1 MGYDYALVHL
11 TYTLPPAVLLTA
23 IYFPLTTR
31 LDLYKVSFLIT
42 VAVLSTI
49 PWDSYLIR
57 TNIWSYPPNAVLG
70 PTIWQIPIEEVFFF
84 VIQTY
89 NTTLLYLLFSK
100 PVLHSVYLVKE
111 DKASKDG
118 KKWQYIKF
126 AGQALFGL
134 AVKKGIDYI
143 RAEGPKTYL
152 GLILVWAA
160 PFLFMLWSLAYQ
172 FLVRLPLT
180 NTVLPI
186 AMPTLYLWVV
196 DTLALKRG
204 TWVIEQGTKT
214 GWELWPGLEAEEAIF
229 FFLTNCLIV
238 FGLVA
243 FDNAVAIL
251 NTFPVHFR
259 KVPALPSPALLVK
272 ALLLPAGTYD
282 DDRILGLQQS
292 VDRLRAKSR
301 SFYLA
306 SSTFQ
311 GRLRIDLVILYSFC
325 RVADDLIDNASS
337 PAEART
343 WVKKL
348 RNFLDLSYGGDMK
361 TDKGEIIRGSDK
373 NRGAAT
379 LFAVQN
385 FPQDAFLTL
394 LLLPVDRLS
403 KEPLAELLKGFEM
416 DLAFTPSNPTGPIKS
431 EPDLDLYGARVAGT
445 VALLCIQLV
454 LYHHPLPGSLTSPAV
469 EAQTKRLMAA
479 GHHMGIA
486 LQYTNIARDLPLDA
500 VATPQPRCYLPPS
513 WLKKEKLSP
522 ETFLSNLVACTSSHS
537 QDPGFFQKKLGSLRG
552 KLLERGFEFYN
563 KSRDVVEELPTE
575 ARAPMR
581 VAVESY
587 MQIARELR
595 KEQGLGTQ
603 VGKGKKM
610 GRATVPWWKRVW
622 VAWRALVG
630 PGSWGRGRE

>member
-11 TYTLPPAVLLTA
+11 TYTLPPALLLTA

-31 LDLYKVSFLIT
+31 LDLYKLSFLIT

-186 AMPTLYLWVV
+186 AVPTLYLWVV

-282 DDRILGLQQS
+282 DDRILGIQQS

-337 PAEART
+337 PAEAKT

-348 RNFLDLSYGGDMK
+348 RNFLDLSYSGDIK
-361 TDKGEIIRGSDK
+361 TEKGEIIRGSDK
-373 NRGAAT
+373 NRGTAT

-385 FPQDAFLTL
+385 FPPDVFLTL
-394 LLLPVDRLS
+394 LLLPTDRLS
-403 KEPLAELLKGFEM
+403 KEPLAELLNGFEM
-416 DLAFTPSNPTGPIKS
+416 DLTFSPTHPTGPIKS
-431 EPDLDLYGARVAGT
+431 ESDLDLYGARVAGT

-454 LYHHPLPGSLTSPAV
+454 LYHHPLRTSSESAA
-469 EAQTKRLMAA
+469 EALTKRLMAA

-486 LQYTNIARDLPLDA
+486 LQYTNIARDLTLDA
-500 VATPQPRCYLPPS
+500 TDSNRCYVPPS
-513 WLKKEKLSP
+513 WLKKEKLTP
-522 ETFLSNLVACTSSHS
+522 ETFLSNVVASTSSHAE
-537 QDPGFFQKKLGSLRG
+537 DAGFFQKKLGTLRA
-552 KLLERGFEFYN
+552 KLLQRGFEFYG
-563 KSRDVVEELPTE
+563 KSRDAIEELPVE

-587 MQIARELR
+587 MQIARELER
-595 KEQGLGTQ
+595 DAGFKVKE
-603 VGKGKKM
+603 
-610 GRATVPWWKRVW
+610 GRATVPVWRRVW

-630 PGSWGRGRE
+630 PGGRGRG

>member
-11 TYTLPPAVLLTA
+11 TYTLPPALLLTA

-31 LDLYKVSFLIT
+31 LDLYKLSFLIT

-111 DKASKDG
+111 DKASRDG

-152 GLILVWAA
+152 GLILVWAS

-186 AMPTLYLWVV
+186 VVPTVYLWIV

-251 NTFPVHFR
+251 NTFPIHFR
-259 KVPALPSPALLVK
+259 KAPALPSPALLVK

-337 PAEART
+337 PAEAKT

-361 TDKGEIIRGSDK
+361 TDKGETVRGSDK

-379 LFAVQN
+379 LFVVQN
-385 FPQDAFLTL
+385 FPHDAFLTL

-403 KEPLAELLKGFEM
+403 KEPLTELLNGFEM
-416 DLAFTPSNPTGPIKS
+416 DLSFTPTNPTGPIKA

-454 LYHHPLPGSLTSPAV
+454 LYHHPLPGSPTSPAV

-486 LQYTNIARDLPLDA
+486 LQYTNIARDLALDA
-500 VATPQPRCYLPPS
+500 VAHPPRCYLPPS
-513 WLKKEKLSP
+513 WLKREKLAP
-522 ETFLSNLVACTSSHS
+522 ETFLANLLASTSSHS

-552 KLLERGFEFYN
+552 RLLERSFEFYD
-563 KSRDVVEELPTE
+563 KSRDVVEELPVQ

-595 KEQGLGTQ
+595 KEQGGLRK
-603 VGKGKKM
+603 VGKGGKM
-610 GRATVPWWKRVW
+610 GRATVPRWRRVW

-630 PGSWGRGRE
+630 PGNSGGSA

>member
-11 TYTLPPAVLLTA
+11 TYTLPPALLLTA

-31 LDLYKVSFLIT
+31 LDLYKLSFLIT

-152 GLILVWAA
+152 GLILVWAS

-186 AMPTLYLWVV
+186 TLPTLYLWIV

-204 TWVIEQGTKT
+204 TWVIEKGTKT

-251 NTFPVHFR
+251 NTFPIHFR

-311 GRLRIDLVILYSFC
+311 GRLRIDLIILYSFC

-337 PAEART
+337 PAEAKT

-348 RNFLDLSYGGDMK
+348 RNFLDLSYGGDTK
-361 TDKGEIIRGSDK
+361 NAKGEIIRGSDK

-403 KEPLAELLKGFEM
+403 KEPLAELLNGFEM
-416 DLAFTPSNPTGPIKS
+416 DLAFVPTNPTGPIRS

-454 LYHHPLPGSLTSPAV
+454 LHHHPLPATSSPTAL

-486 LQYTNIARDLPLDA
+486 LQYTNIARDLFLDA
-500 VATPQPRCYLPPS
+500 VESHRCYVPPS

-522 ETFLSNLVACTSSHS
+522 ESFLANLLASTSSHAE
-537 QDPGFFQKKLGSLRG
+537 DAGFFQKKVGTIRG
-552 KLLERGFEFYN
+552 KLLDRSFEFYN
-563 KSRDVVEELPTE
+563 KSRGAIEELPVQ

-595 KEQGLGTQ
+595 KEQGFA
-603 VGKGKKM
+603 GKPGVKK
-610 GRATVPWWKRVW
+610 GRATVPRWKRAW
-622 VAWRALVG
+622 VAWCALVG
-630 PGSWGRGRE
+630 PGSAAGKEGRE